1 MLGNIL
7 VGRYQIIS
15 NLGGGGFG
23 ETFVAYDTH
32 LPGSP
37 KCVVKKLKP
46 QANDPTTLQ
55 TARRLFDTEAQVL
68 HKLGIHERIP
78 QLLAYFEENQEF
90 YLVQEYIYGHDLD
103 EEIKPG
109 EAISQDL
116 VISLLQE
123 ILEILEFV
131 HEQKVIHRD
140 INPRN
145 ILRQDKDGKL
155 VLIDFGAVKQITT
168 QMISPANQTQIT
180 VAIGTPGYIPGEQ
193 AQGEPKFSS
202 DIYALG
208 IMSITA
214 LTGLT
219 ADELEKDDD
228 TNEIIWQ
235 KHAQVSQELADILD
249 KMVRYDFRVRYSSAT
264 QTLEALR
271 ILNQNI
277 NQPSSSNTMVLN
289 IAPFSQI
296 LKPQKKSKNIN
307 PKKLFIKAFMALLLT
322 GAGATASIFI
332 VNSINSANAGDL
344 YKKANTLYD
353 LQRYEDALNNY
364 KQAIDIK
371 PEYAQ
376 AWNGQARALYE
387 LNSHQD
393 ALSAYDKAIEIEP
406 SYQDSWKG
414 RGFVLNK
421 LKRYQEAIY
430 SFDKALKL
438 QPESPQVLNARG
450 KSLSNL
456 KRYDE
461 AIQSYDKA
469 VELKPDY
476 DQALYN
482 KAWVLYNLKR
492 YKDALNTYEQVIRLK
507 PNNERAWYNSGN
519 ALVNLNRKK
528 DALKAYSKA
537 VQYKPNFYQAWL
549 SRGNVLISLRR
560 YPEAI
565 ESFQEV
571 LKYNSNNFDA
581 FYSQGWALHQM
592 KRYEQAIAAYDKAI
606 AVKRNNYKV
615 WYGRGNSL
623 YNLQN
628 YQEALSAYNRAAR
641 YKKDHSESWYSK
653 GNVLVNLGKDK
664 EALTAYDTAIKY
676 NPDYREAIKAK
687 KEVEERI
694 EEQLEDKD
702 EKKDKGKKRGIFNF
716 FRR

>member
-1 MLGNIL
+1 MLGNKL

-37 KCVVKKLKP
+37 QCVVKKLKP
-46 QANDPTTLQ
+46 EANDSTTLQ

-68 HKLGIHERIP
+68 YKLGIHERIP

-109 EAISQDL
+109 EPISEVQ

-131 HEQKVIHRD
+131 HQQKVIHRD

-145 ILRQDKDGKL
+145 ILRNDKDGKL

-168 QMISPANQTQIT
+168 QMVSPANQTQVT
-180 VAIGTPGYIPGEQ
+180 VAIGTPGYIPSEQ
-193 AQGEPKFSS
+193 AQGEPRYSS

-208 IMSITA
+208 IMSISA
-214 LTGLT
+214 LTGLSP
-219 ADELEKDDD
+219 DELEKDDD
-228 TNEIIWQ
+228 TNEIVWQ
-235 KHAQVSQELADILD
+235 KHAEVSQELAEIID
-249 KMVRYDFRVRYSSAT
+249 KMVRYDFRQRYASAT
-264 QTLEALR
+264 QALEALR
-271 ILNQNI
+271 NLNKPI
-277 NQPSSSNTMVLN
+277 NNLNKPSSSNTMVLN
-289 IAPFSQI
+289 VAPHSEVF
-296 LKPQKKSKNIN
+296 KPRKKIEF
-307 PKKLFIKAFMALLLT
+307 KKIFIKAFMALLLT
-322 GAGATASIFI
+322 GAGATASLFI
-332 VNSINSANAGDL
+332 INSINSANAGDL
-344 YKKANTLYD
+344 YKKANTFYE
-353 LQRYEDALNNY
+353 LQRYQDALDNY

-376 AWNGQARALYE
+376 AWNGKAKALYE
-387 LNSHQD
+387 LDSHPE
-393 ALSAYDKAIEIEP
+393 ALSAYDKAIELEP
-406 SYQDSWKG
+406 NYLDSWRG
-414 RGFVLNK
+414 RGFALNK

-438 QPESPQVLNARG
+438 QPESPDILNARG
-450 KSLSNL
+450 KALSNL

-461 AIQSYDKA
+461 AIQSYDRA

-476 DQALYN
+476 DQAWYN

-492 YKDALNTYEQVIRLK
+492 YKDALATYEQVIYLK

-549 SRGNVLISLRR
+549 SRGNVQISLRR
-560 YPEAI
+560 YREAI

-571 LKYNSNNFDA
+571 LKYNPNNFDA
-581 FYSQGWALHQM
+581 LYSQGWALHQM
-592 KRYEQAIAAYDKAI
+592 QRYEQAIAAYDKAI

-615 WYGRGNSL
+615 WYSRGNSL
-623 YNLQN
+623 YNLQK
-628 YQEALSAYNRAAR
+628 YPEALSAYNRAIS
-641 YKKDHSESWYSK
+641 YKKDHPESWYSK
-653 GNVLVNLGKDK
+653 GNVLVNLGKEK
-664 EALTAYDTAIKY
+664 EALTAYDTAIKH
-676 NPDYREAIKAK
+676 NPDYREVIKARK
-687 KEVEERI
+687 KLQERL

-702 EKKDKGKKRGIFNF
+702 RDKRTGLFNF